1 MLSRS
6 AKTLAAAAVIVFGF
20 AAVFALSGYVENV
33 RPPLPAG
40 FEDENLAVQ
49 GAKLRGFSLGAE
61 GLLADWYWMNSL
73 QYIGKK
79 VIDAKDD
86 TINLDDLRSLN
97 PRLLYPYLNTS
108 TDLDPRFITAYS
120 YGANVLPAINSRDA
134 IRLTE
139 KGIANNPGEWRLYQY
154 LGYIYWKLKQ
164 YEKASEVYAK
174 GAQISG
180 APPFMQM
187 MAAAMKTKGGSRDTA
202 RELYRQ
208 LLQEAQDEQTKH
220 TAELRLLE
228 LDSLDERDGL
238 RSALAQFKEKNGRCA
253 QNWNELL
260 PVMRSVSLPNGRE
273 FRIDRSNSPVDPT
286 DAPYVLNS
294 RTCEVELDADRT
306 KVPIF

>member
-1 MLSRS
+1 MSSRS
-6 AKTLAAAAVIVFGF
+6 AKTLAAAAVIIFGF
-20 AAVFALSGYVENV
+20 GAVFALSGYVEKV

-40 FEDENLAVQ
+40 FEDEDLAVQ
-49 GAKLRGFSLGAE
+49 GAKLKGFVLGAE

-73 QYIGKK
+73 QYVGNK
-79 VIDAKDD
+79 VINAREQ

-174 GAQISG
+174 GAEIPG

-208 LLQEAQDEQTKH
+208 LLQEAQDEQTKL

-228 LDSLDERDGL
+228 LDSLDERDGI
-238 RSALAQFKEKNGRCA
+238 RSALTQFREKNGRCA
-253 QNWNELL
+253 QNWSELL
-260 PVMRSVSLPNGRE
+260 PTLRSVRLPNGRQY
-273 FRIDRSNSPVDPT
+273 RIDSANAPVDPSN
-286 DAPYVLNS
+286 APYLLDS
-294 RTCEVELDADRT
+294 RKCAVDLDPDRT
-306 KVPIF
+306 KVPLF